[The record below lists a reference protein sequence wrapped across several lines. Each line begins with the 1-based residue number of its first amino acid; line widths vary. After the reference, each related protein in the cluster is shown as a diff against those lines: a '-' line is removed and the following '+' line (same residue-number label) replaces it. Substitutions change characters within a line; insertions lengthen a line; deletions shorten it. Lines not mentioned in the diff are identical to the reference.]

1 MRIRGKNVSLY
12 VMAKRLAS
20 QLPLIGRREKVSF
33 PGLGLTDVTAK
44 IDTGAYSCSLHARVL
59 HLEEGENGTFVVFEP
74 LGKKNKLRNILPV
87 TLPVLRMKKV
97 KSSNGL
103 AQSRIFV
110 SIPLQIGPYLVETAF
125 GLTDRSAM
133 KTTVLLGRKILS
145 ERFLVDVSRSHLLTS
160 KNKKAKKNRR

>member
-1 MRIRGKNVSLY
+1 MYYCKA
-12 VMAKRLAS
+12 MAKKYMPP
-20 QLPLIGRREKVSF
+20 LPLIGRREKVSF
-33 PGLGLTDVTAK
+33 PSLGLSGVTAK
-44 IDTGAYSCSLHARVL
+44 IDTGAYSASLHARIL
-59 HLEEGENGTFVVFEP
+59 SLEEHSEGTLVVFQP

-97 KSSNGL
+97 KSSNGQ

-145 ERFLVDVSRSHLLTS
+145 QRFLVDVSRSHLLVP
-160 KNKKAKKNRR
+160 KAKKRQKKTGS